1 MSKIKT
7 LISTLKKTN
16 SGVEI
21 DFVRKLA
28 SSDQDLLKKKLEES
42 GLSVDERGVT
52 LKVPLDL
59 VLKLVSESSE
69 SPAVRRLLTNILE
82 ESDLDKESD
91 DTEV

>member
-1 MSKIKT
+1 MNKINT

-16 SGVEI
+16 SSTEI

-69 SPAVRRLLTNILE
+69 SPAVRRLLTNLLE
-82 ESDLDKESD
+82 ESDLDKDSD
-91 DTEV
+91 DTEI